1 MSQFNFLT
9 TQISNKKRDYTV
21 YTCPYCNNENK
32 MNSSECIYCNKSLLE
47 IESIIFAKYNNYNEA
62 LELVKNNKYISALE
76 KICGFLERFPD
87 DIDGNRLRLYILKQL
102 NDEEFEL
109 KAEAFMKTS
118 SDRWV
123 AKLLDTPEL
132 VSIDDLTTKESFK
145 GIENFY
151 PANCIIACEQ
161 EKIKFVNN
169 IKETVNSLYSMYI
182 RLKSTRKFDKIKYA
196 NEFISFYEKIFLR
209 FLSKNNIEVKN
220 YFGLNL
226 FDLSEEEKKCIANI
240 ETIYKKK
247 EKDGF
252 INEVF
257 YPEIKYN
264 GFFVQR
270 TKITVIQN
278 PTKHKEKK

>member
-9 TQISNKKRDYTV
+9 AQISNKKRDYTV

-32 MNSSECIYCNKSLLE
+32 INSSECNYCNKSLLE
-47 IESIIFAKYNNYNEA
+47 MESIIFAKYNNYNEA

-87 DIDGNRLRLYILKQL
+87 DIDGNRLKLYILKQL

-109 KAEAFMKTS
+109 KAETFIKLS
-118 SDRWV
+118 SDRWT
-123 AKLLDTPEL
+123 AKLLDNPEL
-132 VSIDDLTTKESFK
+132 ASIDELTTKEAFK

-151 PANCIIACEQ
+151 PTNHIVACEQ
-161 EKIKFVNN
+161 EKNKFVNN
-169 IKETVNSLYSMYI
+169 IKETINSLYSIYI
-182 RLKSTRKFDKIKYA
+182 RVKNTRKFDKIKYT
-196 NEFISFYEKIFLR
+196 NEFVLFYEKNFLK
-209 FLSKNNIEVKN
+209 FLSKNDIYVKD
-220 YFGLNL
+220 YLGLNL
-226 FDLSEEEKKCIANI
+226 FDLSEEEKKCIGNI
-240 ETIYKKK
+240 DTVYCKK
-247 EKDGF
+247 EKDGL

-270 TKITVIQN
+270 AKITVIQN
-278 PTKHKEKK
+278 SKPSKT